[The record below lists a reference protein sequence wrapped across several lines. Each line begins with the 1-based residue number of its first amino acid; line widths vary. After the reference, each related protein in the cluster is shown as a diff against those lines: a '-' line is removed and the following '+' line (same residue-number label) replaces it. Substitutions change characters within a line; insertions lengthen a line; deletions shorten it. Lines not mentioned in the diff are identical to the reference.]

1 MKLKDSQCP
10 SFGGSVWQRC
20 MRLAQPSTL
29 LRMGRPRQAASGHM
43 PADGSANELCVA
55 AGVLGAVAG
64 SAHAAHKLLS
74 AHSGRLR
81 SAQQRLLKPQN
92 AGAVFVLTLLISAC
106 MLDDWDCT

>member
-1 MKLKDSQCP
+1 MELKELQCP
-10 SFGGSVWQRC
+10 SFWGSIGQSC

-29 LRMGRPRQAASGHM
+29 LRMGLQAASGHM

-55 AGVLGAVAG
+55 AGVLGSVAG

-81 SAQQRLLKPQN
+81 SAQQRLLKPHN
-92 AGAVFVLTLLISAC
+92 AGAGFVLTMLISAC
-106 MLDDWDCT
+106 MLSDWDCG